1 MEKIKVAI
9 LGCNYMGQMHADC
22 YRMMEKV
29 QVVAVAD
36 LNLEVA
42 TSVAKPW
49 GAKVFQDATELINN
63 TELDALDICLP
74 TFLHT
79 KFALQA
85 MEKVPYIFIEKP
97 VALSLQD
104 CEILLKKQKETGAKV
119 QVGHVIRFWDEYVYL
134 KTIVKEKTYGEVV
147 NASFRRLSPSPTW
160 SANNWRKDN
169 KLCGGAVVD
178 LHIHDIDYMLDL
190 FGTPQKSC
198 CIKNQKG
205 EPNSYITT
213 ICEYYGFVVS
223 VEGTWYLPS
232 SYPFEM
238 YYRVVFEKAV
248 VEFKQGRI
256 TVFDEDG
263 NKEVDISKQE
273 IRSDSFSQGNISEL
287 GGYYNELKYFVDCIR
302 TQTDV
307 QIATLS
313 EATKSLSFVLDR
325 LEENSL

>member
-9 LGCNYMGQMHADC
+9 LGCNYMGKMHADC
-22 YRMMEKV
+22 YQLMENV

-36 LNLEVA
+36 LNEEVA

-49 GAKVFQDATELINN
+49 GAKVFQDASELIEK

-85 MEKVPYIFIEKP
+85 MGKVPYIFIEKP
-97 VALSLQD
+97 VALTLED
-104 CEILLKKQKETGAKV
+104 CKLLLAKQKETGVKV
-119 QVGHVIRFWDEYVYL
+119 QIGHVIRFWDEYAYL
-134 KTIVKEKTYGEVV
+134 KTVVEEKKYGEVV
-147 NASFRRLSPSPTW
+147 NATFRRVSPSPTW
-160 SANNWRKDN
+160 SANNWRQDN

-178 LHIHDIDYMLDL
+178 LHIHDIDYMLYL
-190 FGTPQKSC
+190 FGKPQKSC
-198 CIKNQKG
+198 CIKNQIG

-213 ICEYYGFVVS
+213 ICQYDGFAVS
-223 VEGTWYLPS
+223 VEGTWFLPA

-248 VEFKQGRI
+248 VEFKQGRV
-256 TVFDEDG
+256 TVFDDEG
-263 NKEVDISKQE
+263 SQEVNISKQE
-273 IRSDSFSQGNISEL
+273 ITSGSFSEGNISEL
-287 GGYYNELKYFVDCIR
+287 GGYYNELKYFVDCISS
-302 TQTDV
+302 QAEI
-307 QIATLS
+307 QKATLS
-313 EATKSLSFVLDR
+313 EATQSLSFILDR